1 MPKPDAFVKHSGE
14 TIDECRAMHFPTK
27 LDGTPDVSNLFT
39 LLKGNHNVVVSEN
52 NDANSGMHFVQP
64 SRLKGV
70 EGFEETADWV
80 TVTALPSSGDEQAKV
95 EITVKENATGAE
107 RTMLQTI
114 TVGDYTVKL
123 TIIQG
128 ITDVNNPNE
137 DETDQPAYSPDK

>member
-1 MPKPDAFVKHSGE
+1 MNKVKILALSAIIALVL
-14 TIDECRAMHFPTK
+14 TAC
-27 LDGTPDVSNLFT
+27 SNQDNTYERFNTYDQTESFT
-39 LLKGNHNVVVSEN
+39 SVAGKYTVDLKFMKG
-52 NDANSGMHFVQP
+52 QP
-64 SRLKGV
+64 VIG
-70 EGFEETADWV
+70 EETADWV
-80 TVTALPSSGDEQAKV
+80 TVTALPSSGEEQSKV

-128 ITDVNNPNE
+128 ITNVNDPNE

>member
-1 MPKPDAFVKHSGE
+1 MNKVKILALSAIIALVLTACANEDNTYERLHTYDQTESFSSVPGKY
-14 TIDECRAMHFPTK
+14 TVD
-27 LDGTPDVSNLFT
+27 
-39 LLKGNHNVVVSEN
+39 LKFMKG
-52 NDANSGMHFVQP
+52 QP
-64 SRLKGV
+64 VIG
-70 EGFEETADWV
+70 EETADWV
-80 TVTALPSSGDEQAKV
+80 TVTALPSSGEEQSKV

-128 ITDVNNPNE
+128 ITNVNDPNE

>member
-1 MPKPDAFVKHSGE
+1 MNKVKILALSAIIALVLTACANEDNTYERLHTYDQTESFSSIAGKY
-14 TIDECRAMHFPTK
+14 TVD
-27 LDGTPDVSNLFT
+27 
-39 LLKGNHNVVVSEN
+39 LKFMKG
-52 NDANSGMHFVQP
+52 QP
-64 SRLKGV
+64 VIG
-70 EGFEETADWV
+70 EETADWV
-80 TVTALPSSGDEQAKV
+80 TVTALPSSGEEQAKV

-128 ITDVNNPNE
+128 ITNVNNPNE